1 MDKEIT
7 KTMVLEAI
15 RRRRSSRVFLRDPVP
30 EDILAGIVEAGRY
43 APSSN
48 NSQLTHFYV
57 ITNTEK
63 LAELRAAMTAGL
75 AGMQEQKWM
84 SPFILNLIARAK
96 EGEVDVAYD
105 PPALIVT
112 TNTKGMPNAIADCSC
127 ALQNMMLAASVFGIA
142 NVWINQFFQLRDEP
156 PVKAFFASIG
166 VSDEEEICGAL
177 SLGYAE
183 KIATEPLPRTG
194 FPVTY
199 IR

>member
-1 MDKEIT
+1 MEKEVT
-7 KTMVLEAI
+7 RDAVLEAI
-15 RRRRSSRVFLRDPVP
+15 RRRRSSRVFLQDPVP

-57 ITNTEK
+57 ITNAEK
-63 LAELRAAMTAGL
+63 LAELRAVMTAAL
-75 AGMQEQKWM
+75 AGMEEQGWM

-96 EGEVDVAYD
+96 EGEVDVTYG

-112 TNTKGMPNAIADCSC
+112 TNKKGMPNAIADCSC
-127 ALQNMMLAASVFGIA
+127 ALQNMMLAASVYGIG
-142 NVWINQFFQLRDEP
+142 NVWINQFLQFRDAP
-156 PVKAFFASIG
+156 QVKAFFASIG
-166 VSDEEEICGAL
+166 VSDEEEVCGAL